1 MDHFLKSLLFLCFGG
16 LFCFFFFLL
25 SFQAPGLL
33 ATRSGIKPTLP
44 TLESEV
50 LTIGPPGKSP
60 PLHKFNWLLALI
72 VPTKYFQNNTI
83 IDNYSWL
90 NKVGKG
96 CSKIE
101 GRTEQKK
108 RFRDWFLDMLNL
120 RCLLETQ
127 VNISSRQLDI
137 HVLISQNGSNT
148 FESHQLLKT
157 MRLDEITE
165 RGSPGAIYCSQVWD
179 MNDEPT
185 KKTKKENPLEASK
198 AKYSILNC
206 RWRKYS
212 KKE

>member
-1 MDHFLKSLLFLCFGG
+1 MG
-16 LFCFFFFLL
+16 
-25 SFQAPGLL
+25 
-33 ATRSGIKPTLP
+33 
-44 TLESEV
+44 E
-50 LTIGPPGKSP
+50 
-60 PLHKFNWLLALI
+60 
-72 VPTKYFQNNTI
+72 
-83 IDNYSWL
+83 
-90 NKVGKG
+90 G

-137 HVLISQNGSNT
+137 HVLISRNWSNT

-165 RGSPGAIYCSQVWD
+165 GGSPGAIYCSKVWD

-185 KKTKKENPLEASK
+185 KKTKKIHLKQVKQSIASWTLGEESTLRRNK
-198 AKYSILNC
+198 CLAAWKTADCSDGTRNDVWTLNL
-206 RWRKYS
+206 KI
-212 KKE
+212 

>member
-1 MDHFLKSLLFLCFGG
+1 MSRYC
-16 LFCFFFFLL
+16 FCFMPWLFGHKACGI
-25 SFQAPGLL
+25 SAPQPE
-33 ATRSGIKPTLP
+33 IKLRPP
-44 TLESEV
+44 ALEGEV